1 MSLNFGQL
9 LGGAGIVASR
19 QREAEDATLRSRQTL
34 MQVQE
39 INRMMEV
46 RARMGEGGFPK
57 VDSPYPCRTR
67 HTHLKG
73 VRTVACRQ
81 AEHVVG
87 SYSSLEIQ
95 FLVYPQPERNGQ

>member
-9 LGGAGIVASR
+9 IGGAGIVAGR

-46 RARMGEGGFPK
+46 RARMGEGTNEIANAPLPQFVQTPGTNVGDPRLLRGWRPNFP
-57 VDSPYPCRTR
+57 
-67 HTHLKG
+67 
-73 VRTVACRQ
+73 
-81 AEHVVG
+81 
-87 SYSSLEIQ
+87 
-95 FLVYPQPERNGQ
+95 